1 MGSLK
6 DGEFLSI
13 VLRSV
18 YLRANWICDLW
29 IIHNIICLKVPV
41 MIHAI

>member
-18 YLRANWICDLW
+18 YLRANRIFFLV
-29 IIHNIICLKVPV
+29 ITELAKILSV
-41 MIHAI
+41 

>member
-18 YLRANWICDLW
+18 YLRANRICDLW
-29 IIHNIICLKVPV
+29 IIHNLICLKVPV
-41 MIHAI
+41 MLHAI